1 MDGREYMRF
10 KRETGVTAYC
20 RRAAESYA
28 GEDGTHGG
36 ITDEGG
42 HVTVE
47 QNLANAA
54 LADPSEGLQP
64 RFREV
69 PTSSGF

>member
-1 MDGREYMRF
+1 MDVREYRRF
-10 KRETGVTAYC
+10 KRETGVIAYC

-28 GEDGTHGG
+28 GEDGTHGE

-42 HVTVE
+42 HVTLD
-47 QNLANAA
+47 QPLANAA
-54 LADPSEGLQP
+54 LADPSQGLQP